1 MSESA
6 QEIKDLQNHKVLLT
20 WIENHISDS
29 SFKGTDTANA
39 AAALSF
45 IRYMRTAA
53 TDRIDQLRKESVK
66 PVEVSDEAS

>member
-29 SFKGTDTANA
+29 SFKGTEAANA

-45 IRYMRTAA
+45 VRYMRTAA
-53 TDRIDQLRKESVK
+53 TDRIDELRKSVTK
-66 PVEVSDEAS
+66 STEAVSEVS